1 MGLFDDDF
9 YSTKVSRRQDRKVES
24 NRGWKRRRHSTGW
37 STLQVSIVSS
47 VLSAIVAVLLFSFIT
62 GLPSSKTRYGS
73 GGGAIFGG
81 DLDPFSRISTAAAKV
96 GPTVVS
102 ILNHNEL
109 SGGDPEQ
116 AALGSGVIFKKEK
129 GKAFIITNAH
139 VIYGASDLEILTS
152 SGDSKEAKVVGQDV
166 ISDIAVLEV
175 DDKGIASVISLGDSN
190 NLRTGETVLAIGNPL
205 GLRGTLTSG
214 IVSYTSRVIP
224 VSINQDGNYDW
235 EQEVIQM
242 DAAINDG
249 NSGGALVNLNGELI
263 GINTMKIADM
273 GVEGLGFA
281 IPVSEV
287 MKSVH
292 DLMEHGKVLRP
303 YLGVYTLDL
312 NNPFSGLGEEDRRD
326 LMLPKDVE
334 EGVIV
339 LEAHGPAKTAGLK
352 LNDIIVQLDK
362 QPIHS
367 TLDLRKY
374 LYGHKKIGDELEVG
388 FYREGQLQRVKIK
401 LADKPDD
408 AELEDDLYDE
418 GQNDDSDLGFGF
430 EELEPSP

>member
-9 YSTKVSRRQDRKVES
+9 YSTKISRRHDRRAES
-24 NRGWKRRRHSTGW
+24 RRGWNRRKRGSGW

-62 GLPSSKTRYGS
+62 GLPSSKARFAA
-73 GGGAIFGG
+73 GGTVFGG

-139 VIYGASDLEILTS
+139 VIQGASDLEILTS
-152 SGDSKEAKVVGQDV
+152 SGDSKEASVVGQDV

-175 DDKGIASVISLGDSN
+175 DDRGITSVISLGDST
-190 NLRTGETVLAIGNPL
+190 NLRPGETVLAVGNPL
-205 GLRGTLTSG
+205 GLGGTLTSG

-235 EQEVIQM
+235 EQEVIQT

-287 MKSVH
+287 MKTVD
-292 DLMEHGKVLRP
+292 DLMEHGKVARP

-312 NNPFSGLGEEDRRD
+312 NNPFSIFSDEDHRE
-326 LMLPKDVE
+326 LMLPEDVKD
-334 EGVIV
+334 GVIV
-339 LEAHGPAKTAGLK
+339 LEAHGPAKSAGLK
-352 LNDIIVQLDK
+352 LNDVIVKLDK
-362 QPIHS
+362 QPIQS

-374 LYGHKKIGDELEVG
+374 LYGHKKIGEDMEVS
-388 FYREGQLQRVKIK
+388 FYREGELQRVKVK
-401 LADKPDD
+401 LADKPED
-408 AELEDDLYDE
+408 AELEDDTYDMPGGE
-418 GQNDDSDLGFGF
+418 YDDGESGFGEF
-430 EELEPSP
+430 ELDH

>member
-9 YSTKVSRRQDRKVES
+9 YSTKVSRRYERRMES
-24 NRGWKRRRHSTGW
+24 NRGWKRRKRGSGW
-37 STLQVSIVSS
+37 STLQISIVSS
-47 VLSAIVAVLLFSFIT
+47 VLSAIVAVLMFSFIT
-62 GLPSSKTRYGS
+62 GLPSSKASIGS

-139 VIYGASDLEILTS
+139 VISGASDLEILTS
-152 SGDSKEAKVVGQDV
+152 SGDSKEAKVVGQDA

-175 DDKGIASVISLGDSN
+175 DDKGITSVITLGDSTS
-190 NLRTGETVLAIGNPL
+190 LRPGETVLAIGNPL
-205 GLRGTLTSG
+205 GLGGTLTSG
-214 IVSYTSRVIP
+214 IISYTSRVIP

-235 EQEVIQM
+235 EQEVIQT

-287 MKSVH
+287 MKSVD
-292 DLMEHGKVLRP
+292 DLMEFGRVARP
-303 YLGVYTLDL
+303 FLGVYTLNL
-312 NNPFSGLGEEDRRD
+312 NNPFSEFSEEDYRE
-326 LMLPKDVE
+326 LMLPKDVK

-339 LEAHGPAKTAGLK
+339 LEAHGPAKSAGLK
-352 LNDIIVQLDK
+352 LNDVIVQLDK

-374 LYGHKKIGDELEVG
+374 LYGHKKIGEELEVS
-388 FYREGQLQRVKIK
+388 FYRDGELQRVKVK
-401 LADKPDD
+401 LADKPED
-408 AELEDDLYDE
+408 AELEDDIYE
-418 GQNDDSDLGFGF
+418 GEYDSDQEFRLD
-430 EELEPSP
+430 E

>member
-9 YSTKVSRRQDRKVES
+9 YSTKVSRRHDRRTES
-24 NRGWKRRRHSTGW
+24 NRGWKRRKRGSGW
-37 STLQVSIVSS
+37 STLQISIVSS

-62 GLPSSKTRYGS
+62 GLPSSQARFGS
-73 GGGAIFGG
+73 GGGAVFGG
-81 DLDPFSRISTAAAKV
+81 DPFSRISTAAAKV

-129 GKAFIITNAH
+129 GKAYIITNAH

-152 SGDSKEAKVVGQDV
+152 NGDSKEAKVVGQDV

-175 DDKGIASVISLGDSN
+175 DDKGITSVISLGDSTS
-190 NLRTGETVLAIGNPL
+190 LRPGETVLAVGNPL
-205 GLRGTLTSG
+205 GLGGTLTSG

-235 EQEVIQM
+235 EQEVIQT

-287 MKSVH
+287 MKSVN
-292 DLMEHGKVLRP
+292 DLMEHGRVARP
-303 YLGVYTLDL
+303 YMGVYTLDL
-312 NNPFSGLGEEDRRD
+312 NNPFSELSEEDHRD
-326 LMLPKDVE
+326 LMLPKDVK

-339 LEAHGPAKTAGLK
+339 LEAHGPAKSAGLK
-352 LNDIIVQLDK
+352 LNDVIVQLDK

-374 LYGHKKIGDELEVG
+374 LYGHKKIGEELEVS
-388 FYREGQLQRVKIK
+388 FYRDGQLQRVKVK
-401 LADKPDD
+401 LADKPADT
-408 AELEDDLYDE
+408 ELEDDIYEGEHNYD
-418 GQNDDSDLGFGF
+418 QDFGWD
-430 EELEPSP
+430 EK

>member
-9 YSTKVSRRQDRKVES
+9 YSTKVSRRHDRRAES
-24 NRGWKRRRHSTGW
+24 QRGWKRRKRSPGW

-47 VLSAIVAVLLFSFIT
+47 VLSAIVAVLLFSFMT
-62 GLPSSKTRYGS
+62 GLPSSKARFAT
-73 GGGAIFGG
+73 GGAVFGG

-139 VIYGASDLEILTS
+139 VIQGASDLEILTS
-152 SGDSKEAKVVGQDV
+152 SGDSKRASVVGQDV

-175 DDKGIASVISLGDSN
+175 DDKGVTSVISLGDST
-190 NLRTGETVLAIGNPL
+190 NLRPGETVLAVGNPL
-205 GLRGTLTSG
+205 GLGGTLTSG

-235 EQEVIQM
+235 EQEVIQT

-287 MKSVH
+287 MKTVD
-292 DLMEHGKVLRP
+292 DLMEHGKVARP

-312 NNPFSGLGEEDRRD
+312 NNPFSVLNDEDHRE
-326 LMLPKDVE
+326 LMLPDDVRD
-334 EGVIV
+334 GVIV
-339 LEAHGPAKTAGLK
+339 LEAHGPAKSGGLK
-352 LNDIIVQLDK
+352 LNDVIVRLDK
-362 QPIHS
+362 QPIQS

-374 LYGHKKIGDELEVG
+374 LYGHKKIGDDLDVS
-388 FYREGQLQRVKIK
+388 FYREGQLQRVKVK

-408 AELEDDLYDE
+408 AELEDDAYDMPDGE
-418 GQNDDSDLGFGF
+418 HDHGDHGFGEF
-430 EELEPSP
+430 DLDH